1 MVGKTE
7 WEAVLKDAAYKARA
21 KELREKNVLKKFVIS
36 LKKLLT
42 IELLVGIIAAFSL
55 YMYFGAEELFR
66 TLLSWTIGITLAT
79 TVVTFMVNR
88 YKRLLQI
95 AR

>member
-1 MVGKTE
+1 MTKKSE
-7 WEAVLKDAAYKARA
+7 WETVLKDAAYRARA
-21 KELREKNVLKKFVIS
+21 KELREKNALKRLVSS

-42 IELLVGIIAAFSL
+42 IELLVGVVAAFSL
-55 YMYFGAEELFR
+55 YVYFGAEELFR
-66 TLLSWTIGITLAT
+66 TLLNWTIGITLAT

-88 YKRLLQI
+88 YKRLLNI